1 VKGVTLIG
9 DRELLIKEYPNPK
22 PGPGQA
28 VVKMKVSTICGS
40 DLHIYRLTKEE
51 MKKRPQVIA
60 GHEPCGIVYEVGENV
75 TNVKPCDR
83 VSVLHA
89 IGCGYCDECVKGYDY
104 RCRNMPTIDGRPW
117 WTGQTGNKDGGFADY
132 LLVPSRG
139 CLPLPEELSFTDGAI
154 MACAGGTAYEV
165 LKKLAVSSR
174 DILAIYGLGPVG
186 LCAVMIGKGLGAD
199 VIGVDLVG
207 ERLELGLKI
216 GVDKVIN
223 AKGVNVLE
231 EMKALTKGESPDAA
245 VDFSGSNIARTN
257 AINCVRFGGR
267 VGLIGH
273 GDVELPIR
281 PSDLISRDITIRGSP
296 IFKTDTY
303 FEMANFLVKQKISLE
318 KTVTHRFALEE
329 AAEAFRLFDS
339 GRTGKVAF
347 VWGL

>member
-9 DRELLIKEYPNPK
+9 EREILVKEYPDPE

-28 VVKMKVSTICGS
+28 VVKMRASTICGS

-60 GHEPCGIVYEVGENV
+60 GHEPCGVVDTIGENV
-75 TNVKPCDR
+75 ANVRPGDR

-89 IGCGYCDECVKGYDY
+89 IGCGYCEECVSGYDY
-104 RCRNMPTIDGRPW
+104 RCRNMDTTDGRPW

-139 CLPLPEELSFTDGAI
+139 CLPLPIELSFIDGAI

-165 LKKLAVSSR
+165 LKKLSVSSH
-174 DILAIYGLGPVG
+174 DTLAIYGLGPVG
-186 LCAVMIGKGLGAD
+186 LCALMIGKGLGANI
-199 VIGVDLVG
+199 IGVDPIE
-207 ERLELGLKI
+207 ERLELGLKL
-216 GVDKVIN
+216 GADKVIS
-223 AKGVNVLE
+223 AKRPTVLDE
-231 EMKALTKGESPDAA
+231 VKAFTRGKGADAA
-245 VDFSGSNIARTN
+245 VDFSGSNVARTN

-267 VGLIGH
+267 VGFIGH

-281 PSDLISRDITIRGSP
+281 PSDLISRDLTLRGSP
-296 IFKTDTY
+296 IFRTDTY
-303 FEMANFLVKQKISLE
+303 FEMANFLVKNKISLE
-318 KTVTHRFALEE
+318 RTVTHRFSLDQ

-347 VWGL
+347 VWE